1 MTEKMTT
8 TMNDIQLMQGDCL
21 DLMRGLEEKSIDLI
35 LCDLPFGTTKNKWD
49 TIIPFGKLWEQ
60 YERIIKPKGNI
71 VLFGTGL
78 FAFKLALSNEKLFRY
93 DMIWKKSKCGS
104 PFTAKYMPMKK
115 HELILV
121 FGKSAAYYES
131 QLQEGKPY
139 HRKNAQYSTNNF
151 GFGLKNLVIENE
163 GTRHPS
169 TVLDF
174 PQKWRRQD
182 QVHPTQK
189 PVELIEFLVKSY
201 CPENGVVLDNCMGS
215 GSTGIA
221 CVNTNRKFIGME
233 LDEKYFKIAE
243 ERIKSII
250 P

>member
-1 MTEKMTT
+1 MAT
-8 TMNDIQLMQGDCL
+8 TMNDIQLIQGDCL
-21 DLMRGLEEKSIDLI
+21 DLMQGLEDKSIDLI
-35 LCDLPFGTTKNKWD
+35 LCDLPYGTTKNKWD
-49 TIIPFGKLWEQ
+49 TVIPFDKLWEQ

-93 DMIWKKSKCGS
+93 DMLWKKSKCGS

-121 FGKSAAYYES
+121 FGESAAYYEPQMS
-131 QLQEGKPY
+131 EGTPY
-139 HRKNAQYSTNNF
+139 KRKNTAYSTNNF

-189 PVELIEFLVKSY
+189 PVELMEFLVKSY

-233 LDEKYFKIAE
+233 LDEEYFKIAE
-243 ERIKSII
+243 ERISSII
-250 P
+250 S